1 MAFSTFRS
9 NLFVLISSI
18 LILFVFTNCSD
29 DDEGSPPPGPQ
40 LTGNSEQYNL
50 FSRSDPGISGTVEF
64 AERDDGVTVITI
76 ELNGTTAGGDHPSH
90 IHANN
95 AADGGSILVDLS
107 NVDGET
113 GISVTEIS
121 ALNDG
126 SAATYNDL
134 INIDGYINVHIST
147 ADLATLIA
155 QGDVGV
161 NKLTGN
167 SQSYPLGAK
176 SDPNISGTATF
187 AERVN
192 GETLVTIEL
201 NGTTVGGDHPSHIHA
216 NTAVEGGGIMVDLG
230 NVNGETGL
238 SLTNIDQ
245 LNDGTMVVYSDL
257 TDFDGYINVH
267 LSGTDL
273 ATLVAQG
280 DIGQNAFTGNS
291 EDYMLFSKT
300 DPNISG
306 TATFAERVSG
316 ETLVTI
322 ELEGTV
328 DTGDH
333 PSHIHANTAA
343 EGGGIAVDLQNVDGT
358 SGISATNISELND
371 GTVITYTEMLDFNG
385 YINVHLSTAD
395 LATLVAQ
402 GDIGQNELT
411 ENSVEYPLN
420 SISDPGISGSATFTQ
435 RKNGFTLI
443 TIELDGTSLGGNH
456 PSHIHENDAATGG
469 GILLSLTNVDGTS
482 GVSRTSATMLDDG
495 SAITY
500 DEFLTFNGY
509 INVHLSE
516 QDLATLIAQGDI
528 GANAD

>member
-1 MAFSTFRS
+1 M
-9 NLFVLISSI
+9 I
-18 LILFVFTNCSD
+18 LPLLTSCDD
-29 DDEGSPPPGPQ
+29 DDEGGPPPGPQ

-50 FSRSDPGISGTVEF
+50 FSKSDPAISGIVEF

-76 ELNGTTAGGDHPSH
+76 NLNGTSIGGDHPSH

-95 AADGGSILVDLS
+95 AADGGTILVDLS

-113 GISVTEIS
+113 GTSVTEIS
-121 ALNDG
+121 TLNDG
-126 SAATYNDL
+126 TGVTYNEL
-134 INIDGYINVHIST
+134 INIDGYINVHLST
-147 ADLATLIA
+147 TDLVTLVA
-155 QGDVGV
+155 QGDVGTNV
-161 NKLTGN
+161 LTGN

-176 SDPNISGTATF
+176 SDPSISGTVTF
-187 AERVN
+187 AERLN
-192 GETLVTIEL
+192 GETLVTVEL
-201 NGTTVGGDHPSHIHA
+201 NGTTTGGDHPSHIHS
-216 NTAVEGGGIMVDLG
+216 NTAVEGGGIAVDLT

-245 LNDGTMVVYSDL
+245 LNDGTMVAYSDL
-257 TDFDGYINVH
+257 TGFDGYINVH
-267 LSGTDL
+267 LSATDL

-280 DIGQNAFTGNS
+280 DIGQNAFTGSS
-291 EDYMLFSKT
+291 EEYMLFSKS
-300 DPNISG
+300 DPSISG
-306 TATFAERVSG
+306 TATFAERING
-316 ETLVTI
+316 ETLVTL
-322 ELEGTV
+322 ELEGTIG
-328 DTGDH
+328 TGDH
-333 PSHIHANTAA
+333 PSHIHVNTAV

-371 GTVITYTEMLDFNG
+371 GTAITYAEMLDFNG
-385 YINVHLSTAD
+385 YINVHLSAAD

-411 ENSVEYPLN
+411 ENFVVYPLT
-420 SISDPGISGSATFTQ
+420 SISDPGISGNATFAQ

-443 TIELDGTSLGGNH
+443 TIQLDGTSPGGNH

-469 GILLSLTNVDGTS
+469 GILLSLTNVDGANGIS
-482 GVSRTSATMLDDG
+482 QTSASILDDG
-495 SAITY
+495 TAITY